1 MQVYTSIVYI
11 DQHPQT
17 NKQIKSSMIVNR
29 KILKWCDSLSKNLPK
44 KKEEWRY
51 DAEILK
57 LNVCIGRKRN
67 IKLKKYE
74 I

>member
-1 MQVYTSIVYI
+1 MQVYTSMVYI

-29 KILKWCDSLSKNLPK
+29 KILKWCDSLSKNLQ

-51 DAEILK
+51 DAEILNI
-57 LNVCIGRKRN
+57 NVCIGRKRN
-67 IKLKKYE
+67 IK
-74 I
+74 